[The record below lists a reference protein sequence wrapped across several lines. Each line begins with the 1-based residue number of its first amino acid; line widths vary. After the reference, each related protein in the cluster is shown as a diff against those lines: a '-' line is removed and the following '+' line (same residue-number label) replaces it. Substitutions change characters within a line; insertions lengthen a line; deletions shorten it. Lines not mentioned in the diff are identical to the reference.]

1 MAATQDREVAL
12 ANHVS
17 MFAMGMLAQ
26 EEGYDPNDQGA
37 CVDALVRRGDEITRF
52 TEICLPLLEEIDQRD
67 LDSAATERLTVEA
80 VATAWQKLQQE
91 VG

>member
-26 EEGYDPNDQGA
+26 EEGYDPNDQDA
-37 CVDALVRRGDEITRF
+37 CVDALMRRGAEVVRF
-52 TEICLPLLEEIDQRD
+52 TEIGLPLLKEIDRPG
-67 LDSAATERLTVEA
+67 LDSAVAERLTLEA
-80 VATAWQKLQQE
+80 VATAWKKFQQE
-91 VG
+91 VR

>member
-26 EEGYDPNDQGA
+26 EEGRDPSDQDA
-37 CVDALVRRGDEITRF
+37 CVDALMRRGAEVVRF
-52 TEICLPLLEEIDQRD
+52 TEIGLPLLKEIDRPG
-67 LDSAATERLTVEA
+67 LDSAVAERLALEA
-80 VATAWQKLQQE
+80 VATAWKKFQQE
-91 VG
+91 VR